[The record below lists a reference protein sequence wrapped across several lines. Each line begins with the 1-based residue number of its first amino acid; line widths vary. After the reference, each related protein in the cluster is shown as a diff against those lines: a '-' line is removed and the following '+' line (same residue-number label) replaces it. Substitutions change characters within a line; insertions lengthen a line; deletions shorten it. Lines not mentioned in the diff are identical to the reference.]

1 MVDVNL
7 RYWKR
12 EEKDGVIYF
21 ATATNAGHTKA
32 EADTN
37 ASEVGFEEYRQ
48 NVPASAHNGADRTPQ
63 TPTAPDPQQA
73 KQAAWEAL
81 QAWTNHYGD
90 VVAVQ
95 DQIAMLALWQFQ
107 LSAWATNTMA
117 ANLNQGVQSN
127 VN

>member
-1 MVDVNL
+1 MADVNI

-32 EADTN
+32 EADTS

-48 NVPASAHNGADRTPQ
+48 NVPASVHNGADRHTQP
-63 TPTAPDPQQA
+63 PAASDPQQA
-73 KQAAWEAL
+73 KQAAWAAL
-81 QAWTNHYGD
+81 QAWTNQYGD

-95 DQIAMLALWQFQ
+95 DQVAMLELWKFQ
-107 LSAWATNTMA
+107 LCAWAANTMA
-117 ANLNQGVQSN
+117 AQINAGAQSN